1 MRRVAP
7 IPAQL
12 ALVLLV
18 LLQPLRGAEALPA
31 CSLAGAYF
39 YQADAS
45 VVITFAADGG
55 GGGGGYTLS
64 CSGSCG
70 WSRANVSVDTL
81 RPWSPALFIAFDNG
95 VLTQAWALAP
105 CSAQR
110 VIYFGGSNVGAPWC
124 AVGNAACAVP
134 VDPLW
139 TQPGAR
145 VHLAEVSHS
154 DIFWLGSQD
163 DVEIDATN
171 INASLALMLAN
182 PRFVWQHE
190 CILFLRVYV
199 EMYPD
204 AEAALLARIA
214 EGRFD
219 IGGTFTEGFESTMVN
234 EILARQMYLGRKWF
248 VERYP
253 GLDSAVVAFHQDG
266 PLRAIQMPQVYA
278 KAGMKYMKPSRLSED
293 IVFWAGLDGASGL
306 VSFPQWQYCEGASQ
320 WAIDA
325 QDVLYKMALFAPQ
338 YAAAGL
344 PPSLPV
350 TWGCDYAPPD
360 NATQLF
366 ADWAALSATERV
378 PELVYSNFKT
388 WGDEISAARDALPV
402 VIGERPNLWYIENSP
417 THHYMWSN
425 YRDAGRLLPAAE
437 SFAAFRSILEGD
449 FAVSYPVATL
459 DAAWLNL
466 SLADHGISA
475 EPTPK
480 GQGLPSWLVN
490 DASPD
495 TADQLYADKWRDAR
509 NAADA
514 MLGDAQAWLAG
525 AVDVSGAAPPGARAA
540 VTVFNALSWARSDA
554 VLDLAPPAGGGA
566 FSVVDASG
574 AAVPSQLSANG
585 SGLVFV
591 ADVPPF
597 GYTTYFVVPQAAAA
611 MGEEMGPL
619 PPRAPAA
626 AVVGAPWT
634 APFTN
639 AFYTLAPGAGGLA
652 SVVDLETG
660 ASLFDTS
667 HYDVGEWME
676 LQYTGMGASET
687 HSYDAPWLNASTF
700 ARLGNLSTQISWTC
714 LESGPV
720 RTVFATALVP
730 TAHSSVRLVV
740 EAYAA
745 IKRLDVRVSI
755 LGWDSAFGVVNRVVF
770 PVNTRSRN
778 VSYAG
783 PFGVVRVGLDEAED
797 GYHDMW
803 LRQPGPQLPK
813 FERAWAMSPREVG
826 DWVRA
831 EATATVGVTLSSSVG
846 AVGWRDATGAYG
858 DDATVLAPEMLL
870 HTNSNRSPF
879 LPEPGDHNFLFSITA
894 SAPGWQTAWRA
905 GVSPNNPLRSV
916 SRALPAGPAAVAAPA
931 GAATS
936 QATAGAPVQLP
947 LAASFLNVSGE
958 AWATAVKKEDG
969 AGRSGLIVRLFA
981 VTGADAPAPGVRVAS
996 YWPLAG
1002 GAARTNLI
1010 ELEARDVPGTR
1021 GAAAVDIA
1029 LGGWAIETLRLGVLD
1044 AAELEN
1050 V

>member
-199 EMYPD
+199 EMYPE

-344 PPSLPV
+344 PPIDSLNMWPLISGANSTSPRTEIV
-350 TWGCDYAPPD
+350 AGSDSSECNFGNGTTVQALVRSDGWKLIIGSLGQNVWSGPISPNGTQWDDVPYHCGIPTTPPTGKGGCLFNVLTDPTEHDDVAASNPGIVAEMYA
-360 NATQLF
+360 
-366 ADWAALSATERV
+366 R
-378 PELVYSNFKT
+378 
-388 WGDEISAARDALPV
+388 
-402 VIGERPNLWYIENSP
+402 
-417 THHYMWSN
+417 
-425 YRDAGRLLPAAE
+425 
-437 SFAAFRSILEGD
+437 ILEHQKTAFTPNRGRD
-449 FAVSYPVATL
+449 
-459 DAAWLNL
+459 D
-466 SLADHGISA
+466 GSA
-475 EPTPK
+475 C
-480 GQGLPSWLVN
+480 
-490 DASPD
+490 
-495 TADQLYADKWRDAR
+495 R
-509 NAADA
+509 
-514 MLGDAQAWLAG
+514 
-525 AVDVSGAAPPGARAA
+525 
-540 VTVFNALSWARSDA
+540 
-554 VLDLAPPAGGGA
+554 
-566 FSVVDASG
+566 
-574 AAVPSQLSANG
+574 
-585 SGLVFV
+585 
-591 ADVPPF
+591 
-597 GYTTYFVVPQAAAA
+597 AA
-611 MGEEMGPL
+611 MGQWQQRWG
-619 PPRAPAA
+619 
-626 AVVGAPWT
+626 
-634 APFTN
+634 
-639 AFYTLAPGAGGLA
+639 
-652 SVVDLETG
+652 
-660 ASLFDTS
+660 
-667 HYDVGEWME
+667 
-676 LQYTGMGASET
+676 
-687 HSYDAPWLNASTF
+687 
-700 ARLGNLSTQISWTC
+700 
-714 LESGPV
+714 
-720 RTVFATALVP
+720 
-730 TAHSSVRLVV
+730 
-740 EAYAA
+740 
-745 IKRLDVRVSI
+745 
-755 LGWDSAFGVVNRVVF
+755 
-770 PVNTRSRN
+770 
-778 VSYAG
+778 
-783 PFGVVRVGLDEAED
+783 
-797 GYHDMW
+797 
-803 LRQPGPQLPK
+803 
-813 FERAWAMSPREVG
+813 
-826 DWVRA
+826 
-831 EATATVGVTLSSSVG
+831 
-846 AVGWRDATGAYG
+846 
-858 DDATVLAPEMLL
+858 
-870 HTNSNRSPF
+870 PF
-879 LPEPGDHNFLFSITA
+879 LP
-894 SAPGWQTAWRA
+894 
-905 GVSPNNPLRSV
+905 
-916 SRALPAGPAAVAAPA
+916 
-931 GAATS
+931 
-936 QATAGAPVQLP
+936 
-947 LAASFLNVSGE
+947 
-958 AWATAVKKEDG
+958 
-969 AGRSGLIVRLFA
+969 
-981 VTGADAPAPGVRVAS
+981 
-996 YWPLAG
+996 
-1002 GAARTNLI
+1002 
-1010 ELEARDVPGTR
+1010 
-1021 GAAAVDIA
+1021 
-1029 LGGWAIETLRLGVLD
+1029 
-1044 AAELEN
+1044 
-1050 V
+1050 